1 MIIPISLII
10 AGYLLGSIASAVIV
24 CKIMGLQDP
33 RTLGSGNPG
42 ATNVL
47 RQGNKTAAI
56 LTLLF
61 DLLKGTVAVLIAQ
74 WLSNEV
80 WVLASVSVA
89 AVLGHLFPVFFNFK
103 GGKGVATGF
112 GVFLALS
119 WQVALLL
126 LITWLMIAWIFRYS
140 SLAAIITSLFAPLY
154 MFFFNPS
161 WTLIFA
167 TFLMSVL
174 MIWRHQNNIINLL
187 RGTEQKIGAPK
198 IDSVK

>member
-47 RQGNKTAAI
+47 RQGKRSAAI

-61 DLLKGTVAVLIAQ
+61 DLLKGTLAVWLAQ
-74 WLSNEV
+74 FLSNEMWV
-80 WVLASVSVA
+80 WASVAIA
-89 AVLGHLFPVFFNFK
+89 AVVGHLFPVFFDFK

-119 WQVALLL
+119 WQVALLM
-126 LITWLMIAWIFRYS
+126 LITWLIIAFVFRYS
-140 SLAAIITSLFAPLY
+140 SLAALITSLLAPFY
-154 MFFFNPS
+154 MFLFNQS
-161 WTLIFA
+161 WTLILA
-167 TFLMSVL
+167 TFLISVL

-187 RGTEQKIGAPK
+187 RGTEQKIGTSK
-198 IDSVK
+198 G